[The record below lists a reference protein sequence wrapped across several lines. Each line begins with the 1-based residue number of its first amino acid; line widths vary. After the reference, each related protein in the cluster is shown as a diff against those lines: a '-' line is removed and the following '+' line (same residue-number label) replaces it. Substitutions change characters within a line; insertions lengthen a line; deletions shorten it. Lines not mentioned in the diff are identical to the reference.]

1 MATLAAD
8 KPRVFENTGG
18 HPHYNEIPAIAT
30 DIIYAGAAVGE
41 SSSAG
46 TGRPLNAGDVFLGFA
61 VEQCDNSAGAA
72 AAKNIKVASKGLV
85 WLTVTNG
92 DNIDDLGVTVYAS
105 DDDTFT
111 TASTSNTAIG
121 KIVRYDA
128 TRTHKCLVYFEAA
141 GLQSL

>member
-1 MATLAAD
+1 MATLAVD

-18 HPHYNEIPAIAT
+18 HPHYNEFPVIAT

-46 TGRPLNAGDVFLGFA
+46 TARPLVAGDTFMGFA
-61 VEQCDNSAGAA
+61 VENVDNSAGAA
-72 AAKNIKVASKGLV
+72 AAKNVKVLEKGLV

-111 TASTSNTAIG
+111 TASTSNSTVG
-121 KIVRYDA
+121 KIVRYDS
-128 TRTHKCLVYFEAA
+128 TRTNKCLVAFESAY
-141 GLQSL
+141 LRSI

>member
-8 KPRVFENTGG
+8 KPRAFETLGSMD
-18 HPHYNEIPAIAT
+18 YNELPVIAS

-46 TGRPLNAGDVFLGFA
+46 TARPLAAGDTFLGFC
-61 VEQCDNSAGAA
+61 VEKVDNSAGAA
-72 AAKNIKVASKGLV
+72 AAKNVKVLRRGAV

-92 DNIDDLGVTVYAS
+92 DNIDDLGITVYAS

-111 TASTSNTAIG
+111 SASTSNTAIG
-121 KIVRYDA
+121 KIIRYDA
-128 TRTHKCLVYFEAA
+128 TRTHKCLVAFEAA
-141 GLQSL
+141 GVQSL

>member
-18 HPHYNEIPAIAT
+18 HPDYNELPVIAS

-41 SSSAG
+41 SSSDG
-46 TGRPLNAGDVFLGFA
+46 TCRPLVAGDTFLGFA
-61 VEQCDNSAGAA
+61 VETVDNSAGSAA
-72 AAKNIKVASKGLV
+72 ATNVKIAQSGYV

-92 DNIDDLGVTVYAS
+92 DNINDLGITIYAS

-111 TASTSNTAIG
+111 SVASGNSAVG
-121 KIVRYDA
+121 KLVRYDSS
-128 TRTHKCLVYFEAA
+128 RTHKSLVYFEAA
-141 GLQSL
+141 HKRSI